1 MVYSTAAARKT
12 AVGKEKKMIQASNI
26 SLQFGK
32 RILFENVNIQFDK
45 GNCYGIIGAN
55 GAGKSQF
62 LKILSGELQPNSGEV
77 IVTPGERISVLKQDH
92 FLYDEYDVLSTV
104 IMGNKRLY
112 EVMQEKEALY
122 AKPDFTDEDGLR
134 AAELEG
140 EFAEMDGWD
149 AESNAQTMLNQLG
162 IDEEKHGRKMAE
174 LDGNDKVKVLLAQA
188 LFGNPDILL
197 LDEPTNNLDINAV
210 NWLEDFLL
218 DFEGTVIVV
227 SHDRHFLNTI
237 CTHIVDID
245 YNKIKMYVGNYDFW
259 YDASQL
265 MQNLMKNQNKKNE
278 EKAQELKEFISRFSA
293 NKSKSKQ
300 ATARRKLLEKITLEE
315 IPASSRRYP
324 WVAFSPDREVGK
336 DILFV
341 TDVSKTIDGVKVLDK
356 ESFIVGHGD
365 KIAFVGDNENAQTA
379 LFQILTGELEPD
391 EGTVKWGQTAT
402 FSYFPKDNTKFFKDC
417 DNNLVEWLRQWSSDP
432 HEAYLRGFLGR
443 MLFSGDEVYKP
454 VKVLSGGEKVR
465 CMLSRMMLSGANVL
479 LLDQPTNHLDLESI
493 AAVNNGLEAVKCNVL
508 FSSHDHQMVQ
518 TVANR
523 IFDFTAD
530 GRLIDRLMT
539 YDEYLERVAQEAQG

>member
-1 MVYSTAAARKT
+1 MITVSDLSLNYSGTPLFSH
-12 AVGKEKKMIQASNI
+12 VD
-26 SLQFGK
+26 LQF
-32 RILFENVNIQFDK
+32 VK

-55 GAGKSQF
+55 GAGKSTF
-62 LKILSGELQPNSGEV
+62 LKILAGTLEPTSGEV
-77 IVTPGERISVLKQDH
+77 SILPNTRMSILKQDQDQYNAYTVMDTVLMGNQH
-92 FLYDEYDVLSTV
+92 LYDIGKE
-104 IMGNKRLY
+104 MNALY
-112 EVMQEKEALY
+112 EKE
-122 AKPDFTDEDGLR
+122 DFTDEDGIK
-134 AAELEG
+134 AAELQ
-140 EFAEMDGWD
+140 AEYSELGGYESESDASRILQGLGVGTQYHDTLMENMD
-149 AESNAQTMLNQLG
+149 ARL
-162 IDEEKHGRKMAE
+162 
-174 LDGNDKVKVLLAQA
+174 KVKVLLAQA
-188 LFGNPDILL
+188 LFGNPDILMM
-197 LDEPTNNLDINAV
+197 DEPTNNLDIAAT
-210 NWLEDFLL
+210 NWLEEFLL

-245 YNKIKMYVGNYDFW
+245 YNKVKMYVGNYDFW

-265 MQNLMKNQNKKNE
+265 MQNLMKAQNKKNE

-300 ATARRKLLEKITLEE
+300 ATARRKLLDKITLEE

-324 WVAFSPDREVGK
+324 WVQFNPDREVGK

-341 TDVSKTIDGVKVLDK
+341 TDVSKTVDGVKLLDK
-356 ESFIVGHGD
+356 VSFTVRHGD
-365 KIAFVGDNENAQTA
+365 KIAFVGENENAHTA
-379 LFQILTGELEPD
+379 LFKILTGEWEPD

-402 FSYFPKDNTKFFKDC
+402 FSYFPKDNTEFFQDC
-417 DNNLVEWLRQWSSDP
+417 DDNLVEWLRQFSSDP

-443 MLFSGDEVYKP
+443 MLFSGDDVYKP

-518 TVANR
+518 TVATR
-523 IFDFTAD
+523 VFDFTSD
-530 GRLIDRLMT
+530 GKLIDMDMT
-539 YDEYLERVAQEAQG
+539 YDEYLERQKEQEEK